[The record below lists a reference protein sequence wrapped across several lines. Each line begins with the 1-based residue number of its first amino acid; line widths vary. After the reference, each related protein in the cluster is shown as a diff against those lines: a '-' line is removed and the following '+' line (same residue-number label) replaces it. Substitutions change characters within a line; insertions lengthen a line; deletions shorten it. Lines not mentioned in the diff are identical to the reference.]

1 VVKRHSFILIRQK
14 AALVRRALAEV
25 CTVPVLLVNLEVAL
39 NGCRLIILMED
50 LQESV
55 CNLARVLQDTGCD
68 LWQIF
73 GERSLKKEV
82 SSIMCLLFNTES
94 TLNTLPKS
102 AISSI
107 QNVIVNFSHTK
118 HQNTEK
124 PSI

>member
-1 VVKRHSFILIRQK
+1 VVKGHSFILIRHM

-55 CNLARVLQDTGCD
+55 CNLARVLQDAGCD

-73 GERSLKKEV
+73 GERCPQKGS
-82 SSIMCLLFNTES
+82 
-94 TLNTLPKS
+94 
-102 AISSI
+102 
-107 QNVIVNFSHTK
+107 
-118 HQNTEK
+118 
-124 PSI
+124 